1 MASSTL
7 IERLN
12 DDSADADAT
21 TEADATV
28 FGRLPVVG
36 DHWRV
41 CASEEEYPGATC
53 ADDSIQRQT
62 MPQRER
68 FGQLFL
74 DGLDSLSF
82 MNVLL

>member
-1 MASSTL
+1 MASSSL

-12 DDSADADAT
+12 GDSADADA

-53 ADDSIQRQT
+53 ADDAVQRQT

-68 FGQLFL
+68 FGQRFP